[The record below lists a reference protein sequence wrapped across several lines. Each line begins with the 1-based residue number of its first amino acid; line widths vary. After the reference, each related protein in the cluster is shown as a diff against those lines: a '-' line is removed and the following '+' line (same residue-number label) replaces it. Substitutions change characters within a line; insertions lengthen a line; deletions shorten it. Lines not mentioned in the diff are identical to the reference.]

1 MKRAFFEW
9 SWLVSA
15 FLSVACV
22 AYWGVSVSADLA
34 DVDLSFGRHV
44 QMLTTSGRI
53 AFCGAAEDFDAVDL
67 ARKSS
72 SIKPKPTKVYA
83 WDLPGVHFTL
93 ITFKLNSPLWSLNVS
108 LLVPIAIF
116 FVIGVSCFR
125 RYRRLV
131 KSRLAVLAMCV
142 T

>member
-67 ARKSS
+67 AGNPVRLSQS
-72 SIKPKPTKVYA
+72 RPK
-83 WDLPGVHFTL
+83 FTRG
-93 ITFKLNSPLWSLNVS
+93 IYPESTSP
-108 LLVPIAIF
+108 
-116 FVIGVSCFR
+116 
-125 RYRRLV
+125 
-131 KSRLAVLAMCV
+131 
-142 T
+142 